1 MLCIPKRHK
10 KENVKDVKNIKKL
23 LLLDVKV
30 HV

>member
-10 KENVKDVKNIKKL
+10 DEKKKRVVNMNKL